1 MSHPALCELLNV
13 EDQKIFKYLGSL
25 DVEDYKDVKSG
36 YSITFNFNPNPYF
49 QNTKLTKTFTFL
61 EEGTTKITVTPIKWK
76 EGEGLPNGLDHDK
89 NGNKQ
94 VVLISGCLNF
104 YFQFFST
111 LIL

>member
-49 QNTKLTKTFTFL
+49 RNTKLTKTFTFL

-76 EGEGLPNGLDHDK
+76 EGKDYPMD
-89 NGNKQ
+89 
-94 VVLISGCLNF
+94 LIMTRMGTSRS
-104 YFQFFST
+104 Y
-111 LIL
+111 